1 VVIRIVVRQT
11 DASASLQP
19 VNRTGTYGAL
29 GSQHPHRLAEQ
40 LKPERLSQSCLR
52 TLSVIMSHGGHALAA
67 ISVDPLEV
75 RKAEI
80 IAHATVALDGQKN
93 AMQWLQRANPNLA
106 DRPPLEVLT
115 HGRPEEQQLVD
126 ELLYA
131 LEFGIHT

>member
-1 VVIRIVVRQT
+1 MEV
-11 DASASLQP
+11 P
-19 VNRTGTYGAL
+19 
-29 GSQHPHRLAEQ
+29 
-40 LKPERLSQSCLR
+40 
-52 TLSVIMSHGGHALAA
+52 ALAA
-67 ISVDPLEV
+67 ISIDPLEV

-93 AMQWLQRANPNLA
+93 VMQWLQQANPNLA

-115 HGRPEEQQLVD
+115 HGSPEEQQQVD